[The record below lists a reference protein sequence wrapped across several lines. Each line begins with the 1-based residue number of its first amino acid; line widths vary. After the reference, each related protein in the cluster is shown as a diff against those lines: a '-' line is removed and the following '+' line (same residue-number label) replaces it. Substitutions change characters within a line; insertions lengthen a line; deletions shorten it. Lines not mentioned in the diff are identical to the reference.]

1 MPHTS
6 NLPWRAA
13 LRQASYS
20 QCRVAISR
28 ASSPF
33 LPAQCSA
40 SLVTRYP
47 RRFPSPPA
55 ALLASRSFS
64 TSVSRRKEKDPKA
77 PPEPPEEGKEE
88 ELEESKKLEE
98 EEVAEELE
106 ARSKAPEPI
115 PPRTA
120 SGRVHAVAG
129 DGSGVD
135 NSSKKRKGPERSLV
149 KPSVPDV
156 YPKVMAIPLVR
167 RPLFPGFY
175 KAITIRDRHVGQAI
189 ADLVKRGQP
198 YIGAFMFKDDTA
210 DKDVIDDASEVHDV
224 GTFCQVTSA
233 FPVSTDGSFA
243 MTCVLY
249 PHRRIKMTDLSPPV
263 QYRQGMIDSEKPQG
277 MTPVEY
283 QAKET
288 PVIQA
293 RGDVVASFE
302 EASGE
307 AKRPDDSSP
316 VQEQTMRKF
325 SVATVENLVEE
336 PFDMKTNKTIQVLVN
351 EIVNTFKGVALLNSL
366 FRDHVSTFS
375 VHTTMNVGEDP
386 VKLADFAAAVAQADP
401 GELQSALEEMNV
413 EKRLGKSLEV
423 LKKEL
428 LSAELQKKVADDV
441 NARVQKKNREYLLM
455 EQMRQIKRELGIES
469 DGKDKMIE
477 KFTEKAGKLAMPE
490 GVRKVFDEEMSKLQG
505 LDANGSEF
513 NVTRNYLEWL
523 TQLPW
528 GLRSAETFGIK
539 HAREVLDEDHHGL
552 KDVKDRILEFIAVGK
567 LRGTVEGKI
576 LCLVGPPGVGK
587 TSIGKSIA
595 RALNRQY
602 YRFSVGGMYDVAEI
616 KGHRRT
622 YVGALPG
629 RIIQAL
635 KKCQTE
641 NPLVLIDEVD
651 KMGRMSNHGDPA
663 SALLELLDPE
673 QNNSFLD
680 HYLDVPVDL
689 SKVLFVCTANMED
702 TIPQP
707 LLDRM
712 EVIRLSGY
720 VSDEKIAI
728 AEKYLAPV
736 AKDMSGLGEAD
747 VILQHDA
754 IVELINKYC
763 RESGV
768 RNLKKHIEKVYR
780 KAALKIVTEV
790 GEDALPEAEALTEE
804 GKAAQKESE
813 QDESDLNKTPSNIE
827 DQTTEKP
834 RVALKVPDSVHVS
847 ITQDNLKDYVGP
859 PIYISDRLY
868 ETTPPGVAMG
878 LAWTSMG
885 GSALYIESIVQN
897 VLSASSHGGL
907 ERTGSLRDV
916 MKESTVVAYSFAKGV
931 MAREFPKNRFFE
943 HARIHLHCPEGA
955 TPKDG
960 PSAGITMTSSLL
972 SLALDTPIKES
983 VAMTGEITVTGKV
996 LRIGGLREKTVAAR
1010 RAGAKTVI
1018 FPKDNESDWLE
1029 LPEVRTSITLLP
1041 PGKMLTNDRT
1051 SKKASKAAPYLGTR
1065 TSSPSSSPTSTKTL
1079 QISSGRRNSRQS
1091 AVIRKG
1097 KNRSGKKMRR
1107 RRKRS
1112 LVRARR
1118 KIERC
1123 KVGDGGFVR

>member
-13 LRQASYS
+13 LRNASRTS
-20 QCRVAISR
+20 TRIPASR
-28 ASSPF
+28 ASARF
-33 LPAQCSA
+33 LPAQCTA
-40 SLVTRYP
+40 STVSRYP
-47 RRFPSPPA
+47 LRCPSPPA
-55 ALLASRSFS
+55 ALLAYRSFS
-64 TSVSRRKEKDPKA
+64 TSLSRQKEKDPKTPA
-77 PPEPPEEGKEE
+77 EILEAAKEE
-88 ELEESKKLEE
+88 ETEESKKLKEQE
-98 EEVAEELE
+98 AAEDLE
-106 ARSKAPEPI
+106 AKVKDPEPT
-115 PPRTA
+115 PPRTG
-120 SGRVHAVAG
+120 SGRGSAAGGGG
-129 DGSGVD
+129 DGGD
-135 NSSKKRKGPERSLV
+135 NGGKKRKGSDRALV
-149 KPSVPDV
+149 KPTVPEV
-156 YPKVMAIPLVR
+156 YPHVMAIPLVR

-175 KAITIRDRHVGQAI
+175 KAITIRDREVGQAI
-189 ADLVKRGQP
+189 ADMIKRGQP

-210 DKDVIDDASEVHDV
+210 DKDVIDDFSEVHDV

-233 FPVSTDGSFA
+233 FPVGNEENFA

-249 PHRRIKMTDLSPPV
+249 PHRRIKMTGLTPPKAEPDAPIESSSVVESTLEEVTVNESPL
-263 QYRQGMIDSEKPQG
+263 D
-277 MTPVEY
+277 
-283 QAKET
+283 QAK
-288 PVIQA
+288 
-293 RGDVVASFE
+293 GDVVASFE
-302 EASGE
+302 EGSEE
-307 AKRPDDSSP
+307 AKAALEDHIPALLKGRR
-316 VQEQTMRKF
+316 V
-325 SVATVENLVEE
+325 SVADVENLVEE
-336 PFDMKTNKTIQVLVN
+336 PFDLKTNKTIQVLVN
-351 EIVNTFKGVALLNSL
+351 EIVNTFKGVALLNPM

-386 VKLADFAAAVAQADP
+386 VKLADFAAAVAQVDSA
-401 GELQSALEEMNV
+401 ELQDALEEMNV
-413 EKRLGKSLEV
+413 EKRLSKSLEL

-428 LSAELQKKVADDV
+428 LSAELQKKVGDDV
-441 NARVQKKNREYLLM
+441 KARVEKKNREYLLM

-469 DGKDKMIE
+469 DGKDKLIE
-477 KFTEKAGKLAMPE
+477 KFTEKATKLAMPE

-513 NVTRNYLEWL
+513 NVTRNYLDWL

-539 HAREVLDEDHHGL
+539 NARAVLDEDHHGL

-736 AKDMSGLGEAD
+736 AKDMSGLKDAD
-747 VILQHDA
+747 VILQNDA

-804 GKAAQKESE
+804 GKAAQEASAK
-813 QDESDLNKTPSNIE
+813 DGTDAKDTPEDIE
-827 DQTTEKP
+827 KQTTETP
-834 RVALKVPDSVHVS
+834 RVALKVPDNVHVA
-847 ITQDNLKDYVGP
+847 ITQENLKDYVGP

-868 ETTPPGVAMG
+868 DTTPPGVAMG

-897 VLSASSHGGL
+897 ALSAASHGGL

-916 MKESTVVAYSFAKGV
+916 MKESTGVAYSFAKSI
-931 MAREFPKNRFFE
+931 MAREFPKNKFFE

-960 PSAGITMTSSLL
+960 PSAGITMTSSLM
-972 SLALDTPIKES
+972 SLALNTPIKEH
-983 VAMTGEITVTGKV
+983 VAMTGEITLTGKV

-1018 FPKDNESDWLE
+1018 FPQDNLSDWLE
-1029 LPEVRTSITLLP
+1029 LPEVRSHFL
-1041 PGKMLTNDRT
+1041 
-1051 SKKASKAAPYLGTR
+1051 
-1065 TSSPSSSPTSTKTL
+1065 
-1079 QISSGRRNSRQS
+1079 
-1091 AVIRKG
+1091 
-1097 KNRSGKKMRR
+1097 
-1107 RRKRS
+1107 
-1112 LVRARR
+1112 
-1118 KIERC
+1118 
-1123 KVGDGGFVR
+1123 

>member
-1 MPHTS
+1 MAS
-6 NLPWRAA
+6 SANLPWRAA
-13 LRQASYS
+13 LRHASS
-20 QCRVAISR
+20 SSSRVAASR
-28 ASSPF
+28 ASSRF
-33 LPAQCSA
+33 LPAQCTA
-40 SLVTRYP
+40 SIVARYP
-47 RRFPSPPA
+47 RRLPSPPA
-55 ALLASRSFS
+55 ALLASRTFS
-64 TSVSRRKEKDPKA
+64 TSIRRQKDKDSKTP
-77 PPEPPEEGKEE
+77 PPEPLEKKKDDESDEAKTLREQKE
-88 ELEESKKLEE
+88 
-98 EEVAEELE
+98 AEELE
-106 ARSKAPEPI
+106 AKSKTPDPI
-115 PPRTA
+115 PPRSG
-120 SGRVHAVAG
+120 SGRGSAAGG
-129 DGSGVD
+129 DGLGGD
-135 NSSKKRKGPERSLV
+135 NGGNGKKRKSSDRSLV
-149 KPSVPDV
+149 KPTIPDV
-156 YPKVMAIPLVR
+156 YPQVMAIPLVR

-175 KAITIRDRHVGQAI
+175 KAITIRDREVGQAI

-198 YIGAFMFKDDTA
+198 YIGAFMFKDDTT
-210 DKDVIDDASEVHDV
+210 DKDVIDDPSEVHDV

-233 FPVSTDGSFA
+233 FPVGADDNFA

-249 PHRRIKMTDLSPPV
+249 PHRRIKMTKLTPPK
-263 QYRQGMIDSEKPQG
+263 YDSEG
-277 MTPVEY
+277 ASGASVVETTLEDASPD
-283 QAKET
+283 QT
-288 PVIQA
+288 TSSQSQ
-293 RGDVVASFE
+293 GDVVASFE
-302 EASGE
+302 EGSEE
-307 AKRPDDSSP
+307 AKALEDNVPALLRG
-316 VQEQTMRKF
+316 RKV
-325 SVATVENLVEE
+325 SVVDVENLVEE
-336 PFDMKTNKTIQVLVN
+336 PFLTPTNPTIKALVS
-351 EIVNTFKGVALLNSL
+351 EMVNTFKGIALLNPL
-366 FRDHVSTFS
+366 FRDHVATFS
-375 VHTTMNVGEDP
+375 VNTQGNVAEDP
-386 VKLADFAAAVAQADP
+386 VKVADFACAVAQAESN
-401 GELQSALEEMNV
+401 ELQATLEEMNI
-413 EKRLGKSLEV
+413 EKRLSKALEL
-423 LKKEL
+423 LKKEM
-428 LSAELQKKVADDV
+428 LSAELQRKVADDV

-469 DGKDKMIE
+469 DGKDKLIE
-477 KFTEKAGKLAMPE
+477 KFTEKASKLAMPE
-490 GVRKVFDEEMSKLQG
+490 AVRKVFDEEMSKLQG

-513 NVTRNYLEWL
+513 NVTRNYLDWL

-528 GLRSAETFGIK
+528 GLRSAETFGIQ

-641 NPLVLIDEVD
+641 NPLILIDEVD

-736 AKDMSGLGEAD
+736 AKEVSGLKDAD
-747 VILQHDA
+747 VVLQNDA

-790 GEDALPEAEALTEE
+790 GEDALPEAEALTDE
-804 GKAAQKESE
+804 GKAAQEESSKAE
-813 QDESDLNKTPSNIE
+813 NDPNETPENIE
-827 DQTTEKP
+827 KQVTETP
-834 RVALKVPDSVHVS
+834 RIALKVPDSVHVS

-859 PIYISDRLY
+859 PVYISDRLY
-868 ETTPPGVAMG
+868 DHTPPGVAMG

-885 GSALYIESIVQN
+885 GSALYIESILQN
-897 VLSASSHGGL
+897 ALSASSHGGM

-916 MKESTVVAYSFAKGV
+916 MKESTGVAYSYAKSV
-931 MAREFPKNRFFE
+931 LARDYPKNKFFE

-972 SLALDTPIKES
+972 SLALNTPIKEG
-983 VAMTGEITVTGKV
+983 VAMTGEITLTGKV

-1018 FPKDNESDWLE
+1018 FPQDNMSDWLE
-1029 LPEVRTSITLLP
+1029 LPEVCNAVALL
-1041 PGKMLTNDRT
+1041 LAATN
-1051 SKKASKAAPYLGTR
+1051 
-1065 TSSPSSSPTSTKTL
+1065 
-1079 QISSGRRNSRQS
+1079 
-1091 AVIRKG
+1091 
-1097 KNRSGKKMRR
+1097 M
-1107 RRKRS
+1107 
-1112 LVRARR
+1112 
-1118 KIERC
+1118 
-1123 KVGDGGFVR
+1123 F

>member
-1 MPHTS
+1 
-6 NLPWRAA
+6 L
-13 LRQASYS
+13 
-20 QCRVAISR
+20 SR
-28 ASSPF
+28 P
-33 LPAQCSA
+33 
-40 SLVTRYP
+40 
-47 RRFPSPPA
+47 
-55 ALLASRSFS
+55 
-64 TSVSRRKEKDPKA
+64 KEKDPKDPKV
-77 PPEPPEEGKEE
+77 PPEAVEEDLKEEKEE
-88 ELEESKKLEE
+88 ETTFDSNQGRTFKQLQDKI
-98 EEVAEELE
+98 AELE
-106 ARSKAPEPI
+106 AKGELEAKNRANESNGSRAG
-115 PPRTA
+115 
-120 SGRVHAVAG
+120 SGRGSAAGGAG
-129 DGSGVD
+129 DGSGG
-135 NSSKKRKGPERSLV
+135 NNGGKKRKGE
-149 KPSVPDV
+149 KITGTVPDV
-156 YPKVMAIPLVR
+156 YPQVMAIPLVR

-175 KAITIRDRHVGQAI
+175 KAITIRDRAVGEAI

-198 YIGAFMFKDDTA
+198 YIGAFLFKDDKV
-210 DKDVIDDASEVHDV
+210 DKDVIDDMSEVHDV

-233 FPVSTDGSFA
+233 FPVSGEPGFA

-249 PHRRIKMTDLSPPV
+249 PHRRIKMTSLTAPKADEEGVPEVPSVASVVESTLEEATVNESP
-263 QYRQGMIDSEKPQG
+263 SN
-277 MTPVEY
+277 
-283 QAKET
+283 QAK
-288 PVIQA
+288 
-293 RGDVVASFE
+293 GDVVASFE
-302 EASGE
+302 EASDE
-307 AKRPDDSSP
+307 AKA
-316 VQEQTMRKF
+316 QEENVPALLKGRKV
-325 SVATVENLVEE
+325 SIADVDNLEE
-336 PFDMKTNKTIQVLVN
+336 EAFDMKTNTTIQVLVN
-351 EIVNTFKGVALLNSL
+351 EIVNTFKGVALLNPL
-366 FRDHVSTFS
+366 FREHISTFS
-375 VHTTMNVGEDP
+375 VHTSVNVQEDP
-386 VKLADFAAAVAQADP
+386 VKLADFAAAVSQADSS
-401 GELQSALEEMNV
+401 ELQDTLEEMNV
-413 EKRLGKSLEV
+413 EARLRKSLEC

-428 LSAELQKKVADDV
+428 LSAELQKKIADDA
-441 NARVQKKNREYLLM
+441 NSRVMKKNREYLLM

-469 DGKDKMIE
+469 DGKEKMIE
-477 KFTEKAGKLAMPE
+477 KFTEKAAKLAMPE
-490 GVRKVFDEEMSKLQG
+490 GVRKVFDEEMGKLAG

-513 NVTRNYLEWL
+513 NVTRNYLDWL

-528 GLRSAETFGIK
+528 GLRSAETFAIK

-736 AKDMSGLGEAD
+736 AKEMSGLKDAD
-747 VILQHDA
+747 VELQNDA

-780 KAALKIVTEV
+780 KAALKIVSEV
-790 GEDALPEAEALTEE
+790 GEDALPEAEALTDE
-804 GKAAQKESE
+804 GKAAQEESAK
-813 QDESDLNKTPSNIE
+813 DDTDANATPENIE
-827 DQTTEKP
+827 KQTAEKP

-847 ITQDNLKDYVGP
+847 ITQENLKDYVGP
-859 PIYISDRLY
+859 PVYISDRLY

-897 VLSASSHGGL
+897 ALSASSHGGM

-916 MKESTVVAYSFAKGV
+916 MKESTGVAYSFAKSV
-931 MAREFPKNRFFE
+931 MAKEYPKNKFFE

-972 SLALDTPIKES
+972 SLALNTPIKEH
-983 VAMTGEITVTGKV
+983 VAMTGEITLTGKV

-1018 FPKDNESDWLE
+1018 FPKDNMSDWLE
-1029 LPEVRTSITLLP
+1029 LPEVRHITTS
-1041 PGKMLTNDRT
+1041 
-1051 SKKASKAAPYLGTR
+1051 
-1065 TSSPSSSPTSTKTL
+1065 
-1079 QISSGRRNSRQS
+1079 
-1091 AVIRKG
+1091 
-1097 KNRSGKKMRR
+1097 
-1107 RRKRS
+1107 
-1112 LVRARR
+1112 
-1118 KIERC
+1118 
-1123 KVGDGGFVR
+1123 